1 MRERFFLAVVRP
13 HDMLTMATHVTQP
26 DTAPATSAEQKTVWW
41 EDEAVCL
48 LDQTRLPFEAAV
60 IRCATVDDVAQAIA
74 SMQVR
79 GAPAIG
85 VTAAY
90 GLALAA
96 RRYPALCVSDLQ
108 AEVERAA
115 AQLRATRPTAVNL
128 QWALD
133 RQLRLARGYDG
144 PDPDELADMLLD
156 EAILIATEDE
166 AACRAIGQYGAALL
180 PPNAQALTHCNT
192 GSLATVAYGTALGV
206 LRAAHASGRLTHVW
220 VDETRPRLQGA
231 RLTAWE
237 LQEAGIP
244 CTLIADNMAASFM
257 ARGLVDCVI
266 VGCDRVAANGDTAN
280 KIGTYS
286 LAVLAQYH
294 GIPFYV
300 AGPTSSVDL
309 DLPDGSVIPI
319 EERPAEEMT
328 HIGGQPI
335 APLGVPVANPA
346 FDVTP
351 AHLITAIITEQ
362 GVAAAPFG
370 PALAGM
376 VAAAHRPGPTDP
388 PSPPAPLPAD
398 EGSAA
403 RTSAPLG
410 AEGCASASRPEDE
423 GRAAVHPTDEV
434 AT

>member
-1 MRERFFLAVVRP
+1 MQ
-13 HDMLTMATHVTQP
+13 VTQSH
-26 DTAPATSAEQKTVWW
+26 TASATAAEQKTVWW
-41 EDEAVCL
+41 DDEAVCL
-48 LDQTRLPFEAAV
+48 LDQTRLPFEAV
-60 IRCATVDDVAQAIA
+60 VVRCATVEAVAEAIA

-115 AQLRATRPTAVNL
+115 AVLGATRPTAINL

-133 RQLRLARGYDG
+133 RQLRLSRGYDG
-144 PDPDELADMLLD
+144 TDPDELADMLLD
-156 EAILIATEDE
+156 EAILVATEDE
-166 AACRAIGQYGAALL
+166 AACRAIGRHGAALL
-180 PPNAQALTHCNT
+180 PAGARALTHCNT
-192 GSLATVAYGTALGV
+192 GSLATVVFGTALGV
-206 LRAAHASGRLTHVW
+206 LRTAHAAGRLAHVW

-237 LQEAGIP
+237 LQQAGIP
-244 CTLIADNMAASFM
+244 CTLIADNMAASLM

-286 LAVLAQYH
+286 LAVLAHYH

-300 AGPTSSVDL
+300 AGPTSSIDL
-309 DLPDGSVIPI
+309 RLPDGSAIPI
-319 EERPAEEMT
+319 EERPADEMT
-328 HIGGQPI
+328 HIGGHPI

-362 GVAAAPFG
+362 AVASAPYG
-370 PALAGM
+370 PALARM
-376 VAAAHRPGPTDP
+376 VGARPAP
-388 PSPPAPLPAD
+388 PSPPTPLPAD
-398 EGSAA
+398 EGRVTRSSPA
-403 RTSAPLG
+403 G
-410 AEGCASASRPEDE
+410 AELCAAASPAGATRSVITP
-423 GRAAVHPTDEV
+423 PDEV
-434 AT
+434 ST